1 MAIKN
6 IKYFSATSD
15 HRTLKIL
22 TLGPREALHELC
34 LT

>member
-15 HRTLKIL
+15 HRTLNIL
-22 TLGPREALHELC
+22 TPREALHELC